1 MTISP
6 FAGFL
11 RRVGQRDILFKPVP
25 SVKGPR
31 EVHFYKNV
39 FGSHFSEVPK
49 EVIALKELVPKYY
62 GTHDIV
68 DRAGTL
74 RILIGLEGW
83 REGVTVL
90 ETLF

>member
-1 MTISP
+1 M
-6 FAGFL
+6 
-11 RRVGQRDILFKPVP
+11 GQRDILFKPVP
-25 SVKGPR
+25 SLKGPR
-31 EVHFYKNV
+31 EVLFYKNV

-74 RILIGLEGW
+74 RILPFWGGGGGGGGGGDRGERMG
-83 REGVTVL
+83 RGRVGT
-90 ETLF
+90 